1 MKSLTSKILLPTLAT
16 LLLGML
22 SLGAALFI
30 QMSYSANR
38 QVEKNAELTAK
49 FVAAVVVPY
58 VTNYDLTAM
67 NGFVKELTR
76 DGDIVY
82 AEFLAAN
89 GTSFTAD
96 IMTAPKNVGELF
108 MVENVI
114 KDAAGKAIGALK
126 MGSNRDAIRE
136 MQRSAAI
143 TVITAMLAVLTTV
156 FFIIVFL
163 VRRALAPVGD
173 MQEVLAAVAK
183 GNLGA
188 RAVVVSEDE
197 VGQMARSLNLAVD
210 ALSQTLTKVG
220 AHAATVK
227 IAAEEISLA
236 VADQVTTSSETSSSV
251 AEITSTMEELSASS
265 TQIADYSKSVVDVA
279 SQTLD
284 GSRKGSDAMQTV
296 LGRMDDIRAD
306 SQHNLHEIVELG
318 TKSKQISKVM
328 QIINALADQT
338 KLIAFNAAL
347 EASSAG
353 EAGKRFSVVASEI
366 RRLADSVTDSTSE
379 IEAKIS
385 EIQDSISRL
394 VVTSEKGA
402 SGISAGAVASAN
414 TAERLGEIVNAA
426 SRATDAAQQISL
438 STQQQKT
445 ASNQVVL
452 VLRGIVTA
460 SSRSAHSIM
469 RIAEISK
476 EMSGMSAALAEEV
489 GHFKLA
495 DRIRSAG

>member
-1 MKSLTSKILLPTLAT
+1 MKTLTAKILFPTLVT
-16 LLLGML
+16 LLLGMCF
-22 SLGAALFI
+22 LGGALFL

-38 QVEKNAELTAK
+38 QVEKNAELTAA
-49 FVAAVVVPY
+49 FVAAVVTPY
-58 VTNYDLTAM
+58 ITNYDLTAM
-67 NGFVKELTR
+67 GGFVKELNR
-76 DGDIVY
+76 DGDVVY
-82 AEFLAAN
+82 AEFFDAN

-96 IMTAPKNVGELF
+96 ISTAPKDSSRLF
-108 MVENVI
+108 LIEKEI
-114 KDAAGKAIGALK
+114 KNSAGKRIGLFK

-136 MQRSAAI
+136 MQRSAAL
-143 TVITAMLAVLTTV
+143 TVVTGMMAVLVTV
-156 FFIIVFL
+156 FFIIVFH

-173 MQEVLAAVAK
+173 MRVVLAAVAE
-183 GNLGA
+183 GDLAA
-188 RAVVVSEDE
+188 RAVVVSQDE
-197 VGQMARSLNLAVD
+197 VGQMARSLNLALD
-210 ALSQTLTKVG
+210 ALGKTLSKVG
-220 AHAATVK
+220 AHAVAVRA
-227 IAAEEISLA
+227 AAEEISMA

-279 SQTLD
+279 SQTLE

-306 SQHNLHEIVELG
+306 SQHNLQEIVELG

-379 IEAKIS
+379 IENKIS

-402 SGISAGAVASAN
+402 SGISAGASASVN

-460 SSRSAHSIM
+460 SSRSAHSIL
-469 RIAEISK
+469 RIAEVSK
-476 EMSGMSAALAEEV
+476 EMSGMSAALAHEV
-489 GHFKLA
+489 GHFKLTEKA
-495 DRIRSAG
+495 